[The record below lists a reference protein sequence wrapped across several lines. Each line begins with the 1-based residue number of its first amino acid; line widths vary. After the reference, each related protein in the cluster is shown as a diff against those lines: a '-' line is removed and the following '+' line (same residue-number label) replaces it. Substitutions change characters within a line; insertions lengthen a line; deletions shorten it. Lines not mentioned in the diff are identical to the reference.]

1 MLDWAVLCREEPA
14 DAKASAGAAGASGDE
29 AFGLKY
35 GEEVAAVADAV
46 RDDLFRV
53 AGISNDHYPGVK
65 DRCIV

>member
-14 DAKASAGAAGASGDE
+14 PAEVGAGAAGATWDE
-29 AFGLKY
+29 TFGLKY

-53 AGISNDHYPGVK
+53 AGISNDDYPGGEEMW
-65 DRCIV
+65 IV

>member
-1 MLDWAVLCREEPA
+1 
-14 DAKASAGAAGASGDE
+14 
-29 AFGLKY
+29 
-35 GEEVAAVADAV
+35 V